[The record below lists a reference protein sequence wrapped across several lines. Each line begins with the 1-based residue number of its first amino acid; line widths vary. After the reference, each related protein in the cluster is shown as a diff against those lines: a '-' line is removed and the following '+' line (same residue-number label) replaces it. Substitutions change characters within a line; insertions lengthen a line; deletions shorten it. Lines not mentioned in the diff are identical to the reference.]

1 MELVRMLD
9 IGDAVRRG
17 EDAGAVRLLDGNPPA
32 AIQSVLN
39 VDAALGIV
47 DIHDRAIRGPA
58 HRTAIGGEHL
68 PGAGRGGVPEELLRL
83 RRAGREGL
91 SGIDR
96 GESYPAISARGG
108 GGESGGTRAG
118 AVFRGAGEVVRR
130 CTRRRAVATLERIKE
145 APDRIGARGR
155 GGRA

>member
-1 MELVRMLD
+1 
-9 IGDAVRRG
+9 
-17 EDAGAVRLLDGNPPA
+17 
-32 AIQSVLN
+32 
-39 VDAALGIV
+39 
-47 DIHDRAIRGPA
+47 
-58 HRTAIGGEHL
+58 

-91 SGIDR
+91 SGIQR

-108 GGESGGTRAG
+108 GGESGGTCAG

-155 GGRA
+155 GGRACGRALGARQGQVKPRSRRLDGLSRRAARGPGR